1 MVFTKFSY
9 QRIFISVYFW
19 SSAMK
24 RTLILTL
31 LTFSTMAHAEWTLLM
46 KSPEFGENYYVDLQ
60 SITDVEGAKQITTLQ
75 DFPDSKKE
83 ACKGDGCAFVTSS
96 RISVRH
102 IECNAGRQRQI
113 QFTDYDGQMGS
124 GQVTQAASG
133 GPKKRYFH
141 WYSPSTGSFFESLIK
156 KVCTP

>member
-1 MVFTKFSY
+1 
-9 QRIFISVYFW
+9 
-19 SSAMK
+19 MK

-141 WYSPSTGSFFESLIK
+141 WYSPSTGSFFEALIK